1 MQNKNKIL
9 VTGGGGFIGSH
20 FINEILSINPNK
32 EILNLD
38 CISYATSSKTLDL
51 FNDYKNYQFKNIDIN
66 NFEDVLLIFK
76 NFEPDIVVHF
86 AAESHV
92 DNSVTGPRIFLE
104 TNIMGT
110 FNLLQASL
118 EVKKI
123 LPSFVFHHVSTDEVY
138 GDLDFHDAKF
148 TELSNYKPSSPY
160 SASKASS
167 DLIVQSWARTFN
179 LDYVITNCSNNFGA
193 RQHTEKLIP
202 TVIRKIINNQKV
214 PIYGDGLN
222 IRDWVHVSDHCEAV
236 YAVLKKGR
244 VGDVYNIGGKC
255 ELTNIT
261 IVKQII
267 DAVGSS
273 NDQIKYV
280 KDRLGHDFRYAMN
293 IEKIKTDLGWS
304 PKVNFNDGLKST
316 IEWYR
321 NNNEWL
327 SRVVSGEYQTYYKEQ
342 YQ

>member
-20 FINEILSINPNK
+20 FINEILSINPDK

-167 DLIVQSWARTFN
+167 DLMVQSWARTFN

-222 IRDWVHVSDHCEAV
+222 IRDWIYAKDHAQAIISIHEHNV
-236 YAVLKKGR
+236 INEKI
-244 VGDVYNIGGKC
+244 NIGGDH
-255 ELTNIT
+255 EI
-261 IVKQII
+261 
-267 DAVGSS
+267 S
-273 NDQIKYV
+273 NLSLV
-280 KDRLGHDFRYAMN
+280 KDILTMMGSDEDLIEFVEDRPGHDLRYAIDNSKIYSLTDWKPTQDFDQN
-293 IEKIKTDLGWS
+293 IKE
-304 PKVNFNDGLKST
+304 T
-316 IEWYR
+316 IEWYK
-321 NNNEWL
+321 NNPNWWE
-327 SRVVSGEYQTYYKEQ
+327 S
-342 YQ
+342 

>member
-20 FINEILSINPNK
+20 FINEILSINPDK

-167 DLIVQSWARTFN
+167 DLMVQSWARTFN

-222 IRDWVHVSDHCEAV
+222 IRDWIYAKDHAQAIISIHEHNV
-236 YAVLKKGR
+236 INER
-244 VGDVYNIGGKC
+244 INIGGDH
-255 ELTNIT
+255 EI
-261 IVKQII
+261 
-267 DAVGSS
+267 S
-273 NDQIKYV
+273 NLSLV
-280 KDRLGHDFRYAMN
+280 KDILTMMGSDEDLIEFVEDRPGHDLRYAIDNSKIYSLTDWKPTQDFDQN
-293 IEKIKTDLGWS
+293 IKE
-304 PKVNFNDGLKST
+304 T
-316 IEWYR
+316 IEWYK
-321 NNNEWL
+321 NNPNWWE
-327 SRVVSGEYQTYYKEQ
+327 S
-342 YQ
+342 

>member
-1 MQNKNKIL
+1 
-9 VTGGGGFIGSH
+9 
-20 FINEILSINPNK
+20 LSVNPDK

-38 CISYATSSKTLDL
+38 CISYATSGKTLDL
-51 FNDYKNYQFKNIDIN
+51 FDDYKNYQFKNIDIN

-92 DNSVTGPRIFLE
+92 DNSVTSPRIFLE

-138 GDLDFHDAKF
+138 GDLDFQDAKF

-222 IRDWVHVSDHCEAV
+222 IRDWIYAKDHAQAIISIHEHNV
-236 YAVLKKGR
+236 INER
-244 VGDVYNIGGKC
+244 INIGGDH
-255 ELTNIT
+255 EI
-261 IVKQII
+261 
-267 DAVGSS
+267 S
-273 NDQIKYV
+273 NLSLV
-280 KDRLGHDFRYAMN
+280 KDILTIMGSDDDLIEFVEDRPGHDLRYAIDNSKIYSLTDWKPTQDFDQN
-293 IEKIKTDLGWS
+293 IKE
-304 PKVNFNDGLKST
+304 T
-316 IEWYR
+316 IEWYK
-321 NNNEWL
+321 NNPNWWE
-327 SRVVSGEYQTYYKEQ
+327 S
-342 YQ
+342 